1 MSGFLNSLQNF
12 LSEKIFMLKNL
23 FCRYDRVKVPE
34 VKPWE
39 YCDKTGFLLYA
50 SMKILVDFVQKEKID
65 DVIWYYGETQYKLGH
80 DQKLKIYMQQ
90 YRGKNVMD
98 IVKQIY
104 AFWKKIY
111 VQKQE
116 QIFYLQQ
123 VYYKYILG
131 KMSISEQTYQIL
143 FDFTNL
149 PKTVEQ
155 VKDQM
160 NWQIL
165 DKYLQGDRQN
175 LFKENFLKNKLCE
188 LQNEL
193 QNDCQKY
200 LHLLIDIRPYLWT

>member
-1 MSGFLNSLQNF
+1 MSNYLNSLQNF
-12 LSEKIFMLKNL
+12 IREKILLLKNL

-50 SMKILVDFVQKEKID
+50 NMKILVDFVQKEKID
-65 DVIWYYGETQYKLGH
+65 EVIWYGETGHRLGQ
-80 DQKLKIYMQQ
+80 DEKIKIYMQQ
-90 YRGKNVMD
+90 YRGKYVID
-98 IVKQIY
+98 IIKQLY
-104 AFWKKIY
+104 DFWKRVY

-123 VYYKYILG
+123 IYCKYVLG

-149 PKTVEQ
+149 PKTVDEIKGQ
-155 VKDQM
+155 I

-175 LFKENFLKNKLCE
+175 LLKENFLRNKLYE

-193 QNDCQKY
+193 QSDCQKY
-200 LHLLIDIRPYLWT
+200 LHLLIDVRPYLWT